1 MKQESIKLLEELLS
15 FIGIKDYNIEPFED
29 DNQLIKI
36 QLNSLG
42 DRDSAL
48 LIGKQGETMQALQY
62 ILRSLIR
69 SHLDLTEG
77 EEKNIEIDIM
87 NYRQRQLDHLTI
99 LAKRKAHEAKITQK
113 DILLRPMTAYERR
126 IIHMT
131 LKTDDSITTSSIGQE
146 PKRQVLIKITENQIE
161 I

>member
-1 MKQESIKLLEELLS
+1 MKQESSRLLEEILT
-15 FIGIKDYNIEPFED
+15 FIGIKDYELEQIELD
-29 DNQLIKI
+29 DQSIKFH
-36 QLNSLG
+36 LSKLS

-62 ILRSLIR
+62 LLRSVLR
-69 SHLDLTEG
+69 SNLKLTSG
-77 EEKNIEIDIM
+77 EEKCIEVDVM

-99 LAKRKAHEAKITQK
+99 LAKRKAQEAKISQR
-113 DILLRPMTAYERR
+113 DILLRPMTPYERR

-131 LKTDDSITTSSIGQE
+131 LKEDESILTSSIGKE
-146 PKRQVLIKITENQIE
+146 PNRQVLIKIISNQVE

>member
-1 MKQESIKLLEELLS
+1 LLQEILS
-15 FIGIKDYNIEPFED
+15 YIGIKDYEIEQIEVD
-29 DNQLIKI
+29 DQAIKFH
-36 QLNSLG
+36 LSKLS

-62 ILRSLIR
+62 LLRSLLR
-69 SHLDLTEG
+69 SNLQLTAG
-77 EEKNIEIDIM
+77 EEKSIEIDIM

-99 LAKRKAHEAKITQK
+99 LAKRKAQEAKTSQR
-113 DILLRPMTAYERR
+113 DILLRPMTPYERR

-131 LKTDDSITTSSIGQE
+131 LKEDDSIITSSIGEE
-146 PKRQVLIKITENQIE
+146 PNRQVLIKIINNQVE